1 MILDIRTIFLVY
13 FSIFLIL
20 GILLLFAEKYSDVN
34 RGLRNWAFS
43 NFFLSIG
50 FSFVLLK
57 NLHNDLS
64 FVMGLTFIDIGFLC
78 HIGGIREFFEL
89 RRLTKI
95 FWGISVIFLLN
106 SILSIIILKSPPY
119 RVGSNSLMLFIISLT
134 CVLTIHKSVKQNY
147 NTIARSLQSMFLAY
161 CLLFSLRFISAFI
174 IDSEFRVLSNGL
186 INQLAFMLG
195 GLIQISISVAYIV
208 LVNHTISEKLRITA
222 ITDPLTGILNRGEL
236 DRISE
241 NLCQICTT
249 ENRILSFCLIDV
261 DHFKSINDRYGHQ
274 IGDEV
279 LKKVASVLNEKI
291 PKEAKLGRYGG
302 EEFCILFPDKDLS
315 KACIIVE
322 EIRSYFDE
330 NPFQIGNKS
339 IPIKLSLGVTDSSLA
354 GYSVDQ
360 LIRRSDF
367 ALISA
372 KNSGR
377 NRVVPDREGITFP
390 SE

>member
-174 IDSEFRVLSNGL
+174 IDSEFS
-186 INQLAFMLG
+186 
-195 GLIQISISVAYIV
+195 
-208 LVNHTISEKLRITA
+208 
-222 ITDPLTGILNRGEL
+222 
-236 DRISE
+236 
-241 NLCQICTT
+241 T
-249 ENRILSFCLIDV
+249 E
-261 DHFKSINDRYGHQ
+261 
-274 IGDEV
+274 
-279 LKKVASVLNEKI
+279 
-291 PKEAKLGRYGG
+291 
-302 EEFCILFPDKDLS
+302 
-315 KACIIVE
+315 
-322 EIRSYFDE
+322 
-330 NPFQIGNKS
+330 
-339 IPIKLSLGVTDSSLA
+339 
-354 GYSVDQ
+354 
-360 LIRRSDF
+360 
-367 ALISA
+367 
-372 KNSGR
+372 
-377 NRVVPDREGITFP
+377 
-390 SE
+390 